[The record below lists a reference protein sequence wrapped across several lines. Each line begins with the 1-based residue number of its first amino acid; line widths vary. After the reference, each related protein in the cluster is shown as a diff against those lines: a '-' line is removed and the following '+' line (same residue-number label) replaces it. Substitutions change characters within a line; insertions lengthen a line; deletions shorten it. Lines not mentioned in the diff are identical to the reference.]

1 MRNFFEHQAAAQRR
15 SRWLLVGMPLAVF
28 GMGALL
34 FAFLWLMRGMTL
46 SYLRV
51 VTTPDAQLWT
61 KLFWSCVL
69 GTAALVAVA
78 SLWRMLSLRAGGVR
92 VAELL
97 GGRLVSGQPRDA
109 LDRRL
114 LNVVEEMAIAAG
126 APVPQVFVLDSEPGI
141 NALAAGWELHDAIIA
156 VTRGCLEKLTR
167 AELQG
172 VIGHEFSHVLH
183 GDMRLNLRL
192 MGTVFGVLFIAL
204 VGRQMMRAA
213 DLSRRNGAPVLLL
226 GLAVVGVGGVGALF
240 ANLIKAAVTRQREF
254 LADAS
259 AVQFTRDPAGISSA
273 LKKIGGHDQGA
284 TVSGTHAEEASHFFF
299 GDIRQRV
306 FSHSPFATHPPLA
319 ERIRRL
325 DPSFRGDFPRLGAGI
340 AEPESLAEIGAM
352 SLDAPGTRSAPPPAA
367 LVVRLVGTA
376 NAAAMKAS
384 RAWLEQIALPLRT
397 AAQSPYSAS
406 ALVYAALLSDERVVR
421 EAQERSI
428 EALSGAEL
436 RVETQRLAPLLQSI
450 SRADRLLLADLASP
464 ALQALVLRQR
474 SVFSRTVQALT
485 QADAALSIFEYV
497 LGNMLSNQASEQRV
511 QRRQRTLASAP
522 REVELVVSLLVHA
535 GDMDGNGAASAFA
548 QAALRLRGLPIA
560 LLPSSPRLLSGL
572 GPALTELRTLRPA
585 DSAQLVDACS
595 HAILADQR
603 ATDDELTLLR
613 AVCLALGVPVSLLG

>member
-15 SRWLLVGMPLAVF
+15 SRWLLVGMPLAVL

-34 FAFLWLMRGMTL
+34 FALLRLMRGMTP
-46 SYLRV
+46 SYRRV
-51 VTTPDAQLWT
+51 VTTADP
-61 KLFWSCVL
+61 KLFWTCVL
-69 GTAALVAVA
+69 GTAAFVAIA
-78 SLWRMLSLRAGGVR
+78 SLWRVFSLRAGGAS

-126 APVPQVFVLDSEPGI
+126 APVPQVFVLDTEPGI
-141 NALAAGWELHDAIIA
+141 NALAAGWELHDAAIA

-192 MGTVFGVLFIAL
+192 MGTVFGILFVAL
-204 VGRQMMRAA
+204 VGRQVMRAA
-213 DLSRRNGAPVLLL
+213 DLSRRNGAPILLL
-226 GLAVVGVGGVGALF
+226 GLAVVGVGSVGALF

-259 AVQFTRDPAGISSA
+259 AVQFTRDPSSIASA

-284 TVSGTHAEEASHFFF
+284 RVNGSNAEEASHFFF

-325 DPSFRGDFPRLGAGI
+325 DPSFRGEFPRLAAGI
-340 AEPESLAEIGAM
+340 AEPEPAELGAM
-352 SLDAPGTRSAPPPAA
+352 GFNAPGTPSAPPPAA

-384 RAWLEQIALPLRT
+384 RAWLERIALPLQT

-406 ALVYAALLSDERVVR
+406 ALVYAALLSDDPAVR
-421 EAQERSI
+421 DVQERSI
-428 EALSGAEL
+428 ETLSGPEL
-436 RVETQRLAPLLQSI
+436 RVETQRLAPLLESV

-464 ALQALVLRQR
+464 ALQALVERQR
-474 SVFSRTVQALT
+474 SAFSRTVQALT
-485 QADAALSIFEYV
+485 QADSAISIFEYV
-497 LGNMLSNQASEQRV
+497 LGNMLSDHASERRV
-511 QRRQRTLASAP
+511 QRRQRALATAP

-535 GDMDGNGAASAFA
+535 GDLDGSGAATAFG
-548 QAALRLRGLPIA
+548 QAAVRLRGLPIA
-560 LLPSSPRLLSGL
+560 LLPSSARLLSGL
-572 GPALTELRTLRPA
+572 GPALSELRSLRPA

-595 HAILADQR
+595 HAILSDQR

-613 AVCLALGVPVSLLG
+613 AVCLALGVPVPLLG